1 MHIGYQ
7 KGHWITTHG
16 GLLVGKILRGHAL
29 HFIPLKKGLAFS
41 FVLLTHG
48 GAHSINRIA
57 LHCIALH
64 LIQRAGGASLLV
76 LYTGRRIV

>member
-41 FVLLTHG
+41 FVLFTHG

-57 LHCIALH
+57 LHCIA
-64 LIQRAGGASLLV
+64 S
-76 LYTGRRIV
+76 YTKGRRGLTSCTVYR